1 MTFVSDIKVH
11 GSINPEPQGYEV
23 VRETKRR
30 AKGQTRTSYSLE
42 ACQLACSPEVPHAL
56 SLLIRENGISNT
68 YCSADGLAQT

>member
-30 AKGQTRTSYSLE
+30 AKGPDTR
-42 ACQLACSPEVPHAL
+42 QLQPTGLPA
-56 SLLIRENGISNT
+56 
-68 YCSADGLAQT
+68 GLAPLGFPMLCHC